1 MMTRRTDESVN
12 KEEPKIKLRDY
23 QEELLKK
30 LDDYLATK
38 TGNPCAV
45 LATGAGK
52 GFCIAAFLQRKLESN
67 PELKLLMVTHQK
79 ELIEQNTEK
88 LLEIWP
94 DAPVGIYSAS
104 VGEKE
109 LTKPITMAG
118 IQSLIRAKDIIGYD
132 YVIVDEA
139 HRINNEKV
147 GSYRKL
153 FDKILEKNPKMRV
166 VGFTAT
172 PYRLGQGM
180 ITDSPAIFS
189 GMVRSISTAQLQEQ
203 GYLAYLT
210 TKQTEIV
217 YNTKGIP
224 VRGGEYALKELQER
238 VTSFNGNGS
247 VCDEIVASAKKF
259 KKKHILIFCVGV
271 SHAEKI
277 AQMLDRR
284 GLITEIVTGDMDKSK
299 REKILSDFKSGR
311 LQAIASVNV
320 VTTGFDYPEVDMIA
334 MLRPTKSTSLHV
346 QMLGRGLRKK
356 KNGGTCLVLDFVGN
370 TAEHGPINAIY
381 PPKKHKKKGSRGPI
395 TQETKICP
403 KCKEIVL
410 QRISTCPSCGYKW
423 PAKEIVYSLT
433 GIDVNGDMN
442 KGCLFPAKWFWYPT
456 KEKKSG
462 KPMLMCFF
470 DPPGKKQGYCELFCI
485 NSGSEIIRNDARNRL
500 DSILSRFD
508 LDDIEERDEKWIREK
523 AAHLNKRK
531 APDCVIWKRE
541 TGFNNA
547 RIYTTTQMYWV
558 NDSRAEVEALTRLVE
573 EGGAFGSL
581 DESGN
586 SDNTRRK
593 AQ

>member
-1 MMTRRTDESVN
+1 MK
-12 KEEPKIKLRDY
+12 KEKTERIELREY
-23 QEELLKK
+23 QEVLLKRI
-30 LDDYLATK
+30 DDYLAAK
-38 TGNPCAV
+38 PGNPCAV

-67 PELKLLMVTHQK
+67 PNLKLLMVTHQK

-94 DAPVGIYSAS
+94 EAPVGIYSAS

-109 LTKPITMAG
+109 LSKPITMAG

-153 FDKILEKNPKMRV
+153 FDKILQVNPNMRV
-166 VGFTAT
+166 LGFTAT

-210 TKQTEIV
+210 TKQTEMV
-217 YNTKGIP
+217 YSTKGVP
-224 VRGGEYALKELQER
+224 VRGGEYALKELQEK
-238 VTSFNGNGS
+238 VTSFEGNGA
-247 VCDEIVASAKKF
+247 VCDEIVVSAKKY
-259 KKKHILIFCVGV
+259 KKKHILIFCVGIN
-271 SHAEKI
+271 HAEKI
-277 AQMLDRR
+277 SQMLTRR
-284 GLITEIVTGDMDKSK
+284 GLSVEVVTGDMEKSK

-311 LQAIASVNV
+311 IQAIASVNV

-334 MLRPTKSTSLHV
+334 MLRPTHSTSLHV

-381 PPKKHKKKGSRGPI
+381 PPQKKGDKQLRKAP
-395 TQETKICP
+395 TKVCP
-403 KCKEIVL
+403 KCKEIVFL
-410 QRISTCPSCGYKW
+410 KTSTCPSCGYKW
-423 PAKEIVYSLT
+423 PAKEMVFSLT
-433 GIDVNGDMN
+433 GMDVNGDMN
-442 KGCLFPAKWFWYPT
+442 RGCLFPARWFWYPT
-456 KEKKSG
+456 REKKSG

-470 DPPGKKQGYCELFCI
+470 DPPEKKQGYCELFCL
-485 NSGSEIIRNDARNRL
+485 NSGYENIKADSQKRLTQILTRLKIGKPSNWSENEIKQIAT
-500 DSILSRFD
+500 I
-508 LDDIEERDEKWIREK
+508 
-523 AAHLNKRK
+523 LNKRK
-531 APDCVIWKRE
+531 APDCVIWQRE
-541 TGFNNA
+541 SGHNNA
-547 RIYTTTQMYWV
+547 KIYTTTQMYWV
-558 NDSRAEVEALTRLVE
+558 NENPREIEAFSRLVKE
-573 EGGAFGSL
+573 EGVFGSL
-581 DESGN
+581 QEEVESVQ
-586 SDNTRRK
+586 SKVK
-593 AQ
+593 AI